1 MFVALHHRA
10 KATKEDVE
18 GKGRI
23 NCPILKEDNYI
34 RYYIM
39 SSNYFKIYFF

>member
-1 MFVALHHRA
+1 MFVALHRRA

-23 NCPILKEDNYI
+23 NCPILEHIIILDI
-34 RYYIM
+34 I
-39 SSNYFKIYFF
+39 